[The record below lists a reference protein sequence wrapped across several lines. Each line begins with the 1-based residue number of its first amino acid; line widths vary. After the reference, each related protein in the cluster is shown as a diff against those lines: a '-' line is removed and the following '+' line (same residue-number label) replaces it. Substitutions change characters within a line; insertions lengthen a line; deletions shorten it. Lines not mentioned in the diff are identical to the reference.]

1 MKVCTWVFFSMVH
14 LRLEIFKIQNI
25 ILYSNNEWDSKHTL
39 NENINNTNM
48 DGDPNKNSTVTISK
62 HFSMLN
68 ESPMSCFTNPN
79 SNFLTNG
86 WFFNILG
93 VQENPKIAK
102 YRIISHNEPWE
113 AYNESKRTCMKWI
126 IAIYRYLHAFQLKN
140 INLRIISKKFWNKD

>member
-1 MKVCTWVFFSMVH
+1 MVH

-113 AYNESKRTCMKWI
+113 AYNESKRTCMK
-126 IAIYRYLHAFQLKN
+126 
-140 INLRIISKKFWNKD
+140 

>member
-1 MKVCTWVFFSMVH
+1 
-14 LRLEIFKIQNI
+14 
-25 ILYSNNEWDSKHTL
+25 
-39 NENINNTNM
+39 M
-48 DGDPNKNSTVTISK
+48 DGDPNKNSTITISK

-102 YRIISHNEPWE
+102 YRIISHSEPWE
-113 AYNESKRTCMKWI
+113 AYNESKQTCMKWI
-126 IAIYRYLHAFQLKN
+126 IAILQIFACISTQKHKFENNIQKKLKWGLGPTFECN
-140 INLRIISKKFWNKD
+140 YSSLKAPNQWKTTLEAVGRSEAL